1 MSDLIG
7 KTCPYCQFPVKG
19 HEELVVCSECGI
31 PHHTDCWNENHGC
44 TTFGCTGHPADSS
57 SALNSLNRPSGYI
70 EIDAREQKRYC
81 SRCGTANNESNEF
94 CTHCGAGLQ
103 STGYTP
109 PGRNDRNDYR
119 PGDVPNHLTKAILV
133 TIFCC
138 LPFGIPAIVYAAK
151 VNTRLE
157 MGDYEGAV
165 EASNSAKTWYVTSFW
180 VGLAVNLII
189 VIVRIMIQD

>member
-31 PHHTDCWNENHGC
+31 PHHKDCWNENHGC
-44 TTFGCTGHPADSS
+44 TTFGCTGRPSDSS
-57 SALNSLNRPSGYI
+57 SALNSLNRPSDYI
-70 EIDAREQKRYC
+70 EIDAKEQKRYC
-81 SRCGTANNESNEF
+81 SRCGTANNEANEF
-94 CTHCGAGLQ
+94 CTHCGSGLQ
-103 STGYTP
+103 STNYPP
-109 PGRNDRNDYR
+109 PGRNDYQ
-119 PGDVPNHLTKAILV
+119 PQYVPNYLIHSILV

-157 MGDYEGAV
+157 VGDYEGAV
-165 EASNSAKTWYVTSFW
+165 EASNSAKTWYITSLW
-180 VGLAVNLII
+180 VGLAVNII
-189 VIVRIMIQD
+189 AGFAAILFRD